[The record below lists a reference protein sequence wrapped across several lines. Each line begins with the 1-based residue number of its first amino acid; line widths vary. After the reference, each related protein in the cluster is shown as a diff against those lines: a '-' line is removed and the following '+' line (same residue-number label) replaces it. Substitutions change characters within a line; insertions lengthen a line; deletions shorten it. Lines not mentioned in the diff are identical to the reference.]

1 LNNYRRAL
9 ALGLLVLVL
18 AVVVVPLAN
27 VSVVLKSAR
36 AQQGSGQ
43 VYSNFTVSWTGN
55 LTVYLYGVSPSSKVL
70 LWWGIEPYPQGPWY
84 TTSGKPGNMETPMT
98 YNSTLKAFVATIGP
112 FKNGT
117 WVAYVFKDSTRGTS
131 ENTQR
136 YYGYQT
142 PSDSTKQYHK

>member
-55 LTVYLYGVSPSSKVL
+55 LRWRSSSL
-70 LWWGIEPYPQGPWY
+70 PHALGFP
-84 TTSGKPGNMETPMT
+84 
-98 YNSTLKAFVATIGP
+98 
-112 FKNGT
+112 
-117 WVAYVFKDSTRGTS
+117 
-131 ENTQR
+131 
-136 YYGYQT
+136 
-142 PSDSTKQYHK
+142 

>member
-1 LNNYRRAL
+1 MNNSRRAL

-18 AVVVVPLAN
+18 AIVVVPLAN
-27 VSVVLKSAR
+27 VPVVLKSAR

-43 VYSNFTVSWTGN
+43 VYSNFTVSWSGN

-98 YNSTLKAFVATIGP
+98 YNSTLKAFEATIGP

-117 WVAYVFKDSTRGTS
+117 
-131 ENTQR
+131 
-136 YYGYQT
+136 
-142 PSDSTKQYHK
+142 